1 MRIAVSSVCR
11 RPASPVPNERLA
23 GSLSFVQTRSPLLP
37 CERLYQKERERKSS
51 HQLPPTMPTR
61 RLSVGSWQLAV
72 GEIALPSA
80 LKALLLS
87 LDGSCFLGP
96 FLMNELLP
104 EGNRS
109 KFQQLR
115 EAHRALTS
123 QTRSYSHSKG
133 NKDRLAGL
141 PSCSQSMV
149 DCGT

>member
-37 CERLYQKERERKSS
+37 CERLYQKERERKSIIH
-51 HQLPPTMPTR
+51 HQQSPTINV
-61 RLSVGSWQLAV
+61 SVGGYSWLV
-72 GEIALPSA
+72 NALPSA

-109 KFQQLR
+109 KFQR
-115 EAHRALTS
+115 
-123 QTRSYSHSKG
+123 
-133 NKDRLAGL
+133 
-141 PSCSQSMV
+141 
-149 DCGT
+149 